1 MCEMM
6 YTIPVPY
13 IGSERPMHGPT
24 IPNFAIWLF
33 IIGQQKDSDVQVGVR
48 GEGLEYV
55 SITHRDN
62 PHQLETPA

>member
-13 IGSERPMHGPT
+13 IGSERPMRGPT

-33 IIGQQKDSDVQVGVR
+33 IIGQRKDSGVQVGVR
-48 GEGLEYV
+48 GEG
-55 SITHRDN
+55 
-62 PHQLETPA
+62 